1 MRQLL
6 RATQT
11 ERQMGSRIT
20 LKGAYE
26 LSLMR
31 VAGQVVAEVHAG
43 MREAIRPGVTTA
55 ELDRLAATI
64 IQNRGATPSFLG
76 YRGFPASICASV
88 NDELVHGIPRPQRV
102 LHEGDIISVD
112 VGAIHKGYHGD
123 SAWSYPVGAI
133 SEEARRLLEVTEQSL
148 QAGIDQVRPGHTFGD
163 VSRAIQQ
170 TVEAAGFS
178 VVREYTGHGIGRQ
191 MHEEPQILHYIHAQD
206 KVRHLVL
213 KPGMT
218 FAIEPMVNA
227 GTWRTRV
234 LDDKWTV
241 VTMDGQ
247 LSAHFEH
254 TLAVTENGVEILT
267 KQA

>member
-1 MRQLL
+1 
-6 RATQT
+6 
-11 ERQMGSRIT
+11 MGSRIT

-26 LSLMR
+26 LGLMR
-31 VAGQVVAEVHAG
+31 SAGQVVAEVHAA
-43 MREAIRPGVTTA
+43 MRETIRPGITTA
-55 ELDRLAATI
+55 DLDRLAASI
-64 IQNRGATPSFLG
+64 IEARGATPSFLG

-102 LHEGDIISVD
+102 LQDGDIISVD
-112 VGAIHKGYHGD
+112 VGAIYKGYHGD
-123 SAWSYPVGAI
+123 SAWTYAVGTI
-133 SEEARRLLEVTEQSL
+133 SAEAQRLLAVTEQSL
-148 QAGIDQVRPGHTFGD
+148 QAGIAQVRPGNTFGD

-191 MHEEPQILHYIHAQD
+191 MHEEPQILHYIHPQD

-213 KPGMT
+213 KTGMT

-227 GTWRTRV
+227 GTWKTRV
-234 LDDKWTV
+234 LDDQWTV
-241 VTMDGQ
+241 VTFDGR

-254 TLAVTENGVEILT
+254 TLAVTEHGVEILT

>member
-1 MRQLL
+1 
-6 RATQT
+6 
-11 ERQMGSRIT
+11 
-20 LKGAYE
+20 
-26 LSLMR
+26 
-31 VAGQVVAEVHAG
+31 
-43 MREAIRPGVTTA
+43 
-55 ELDRLAATI
+55 
-64 IQNRGATPSFLG
+64 
-76 YRGFPASICASV
+76 
-88 NDELVHGIPRPQRV
+88 V

>member
-1 MRQLL
+1 
-6 RATQT
+6 
-11 ERQMGSRIT
+11 MGSRIT

-26 LSLMR
+26 LGLMR
-31 VAGQVVAEVHAG
+31 SAGQVVAEVHAA
-43 MREAIRPGVTTA
+43 MRETIRPGITTA
-55 ELDRLAATI
+55 DLDRLAASI
-64 IQNRGATPSFLG
+64 IEAKGATPSFLG

-102 LHEGDIISVD
+102 LQDGDIISVD

-123 SAWSYPVGAI
+123 SAWTYAVGTI
-133 SEEARRLLEVTEQSL
+133 SAEAQRLLAVTEQSL
-148 QAGIDQVRPGHTFGD
+148 QAGIAQVRPGNTFGD
-163 VSRAIQQ
+163 VSRAIQH
-170 TVEAAGFS
+170 TVETAGFS

-191 MHEEPQILHYIHAQD
+191 MHEEPQILHYIHPQD

-213 KPGMT
+213 KTGMT

-227 GTWRTRV
+227 GTWKTRV
-234 LDDKWTV
+234 LDDQWTV
-241 VTMDGQ
+241 VTFDGR

-254 TLAVTENGVEILT
+254 TLAVTEHGVEILT

>member
-1 MRQLL
+1 
-6 RATQT
+6 
-11 ERQMGSRIT
+11 MGSRIT

-26 LSLMR
+26 LGLMR
-31 VAGQVVAEVHAG
+31 MAGQIVAEVHAA
-43 MREAIRPGVTTA
+43 MREAVQPGVTTA
-55 ELDRLAATI
+55 DLDRLAATI
-64 IQNRGATPSFLG
+64 IQKRGATPSFLG

-102 LHEGDIISVD
+102 LHDGDIISVD
-112 VGAIHKGYHGD
+112 VGAIYKGYHGD
-123 SAWSYPVGAI
+123 SAWSYPVGTI
-133 SEEARRLLEVTEQSL
+133 SDEARHLLDVTEQSL
-148 QAGIDQVRPGHTFGD
+148 QAGIDQVRPGNTFGD

-191 MHEEPQILHYIHAQD
+191 MHEDPQILHYIHPQD

-213 KPGMT
+213 KSGMT

-227 GTWRTRV
+227 GTWKTRV

-241 VTMDGQ
+241 VTFDGR

-254 TLAVTENGVEILT
+254 TLAVTDNGVEILT